1 MPDIL
6 EPERLIKEVSVSKF
20 CETADI
26 PFREVTDPVP
36 LMAKPFGNMVETP
49 DILFNLGHVLSGL
62 QLGRTMQV
70 VDFGAGTCWLSRC
83 LNQLGCATISV
94 DPSASAL
101 EIGRRLMKEH
111 PPIGGCVK
119 DPVFLLY
126 DGHRID
132 LADGSVDRVICFDSF
147 HHVPNQAEVLAEF
160 FRVLKPGG
168 IAAFSEPGRHHSR
181 TEQAQHEMRTWG
193 VLENDIILEDIRD
206 KAFKAGFAD
215 MVIKLALNPHIALPY
230 RRHLMSTSRNPVKKF
245 ARMLLSSAS
254 TLKLYYNLLQAVDAR
269 SIFTLHK
276 GAFVPDSRLSHVA
289 RGGGAEAGAARDLQY
304 VMTADRLDI
313 NARPGDKITLSVKVA
328 NTGSVIWLHDN
339 IVDYAVVKLGG
350 HLYDGSKRL
359 LNLDFLRSTFQADVA
374 PGCEAGNTFSFSID
388 KPGQYKLM
396 LDLVSERIT
405 WFEASGSK
413 PVCLNI
419 TIA

>member
-20 CETADI
+20 CETADV

-36 LMAKPFGNMVETP
+36 LMAKPFGNMVESP

-83 LNQLGCATISV
+83 LNQLGCATVSV

-111 PPIGGCVK
+111 PPIGGCIK
-119 DPVFLLY
+119 EPVFLLY
-126 DGHRID
+126 DGHKID

-160 FRVLKPGG
+160 FRILKPCG

-206 KAFKAGFAD
+206 KAFKVGFSD
-215 MVIKLALNPHIALPY
+215 MKIKLALSPHVARPY
-230 RRHLMSTSRNPVKKF
+230 QRHMISAGRNPIKKLGCM
-245 ARMLLSSAS
+245 MLSFLT
-254 TLKLYYNLLQAVDAR
+254 TLKTFRLLLGSADTR
-269 SIFTLHK
+269 SIFMLHK
-276 GAFVPDSRLSHVA
+276 GRFVPDTRLSHVA
-289 RGGGAEAGAARDLQY
+289 SGGGPQAGAARDLQH
-304 VMTADRLDI
+304 TIKTDRIDYT
-313 NARPGDKITLSVKVA
+313 ARPGEEITINTKIT

-339 IVDYAVVKLGG
+339 IIDYAVVKLGV
-350 HLYDGSKRL
+350 HLCDGNMKM
-359 LNLDFLRSTFQADVA
+359 LNFDFLRNTFSGDVA

-396 LDLVSERIT
+396 LDLVSERIM